1 MDVAGLSPERGARAS
16 ATHRPASTR
25 DRRGRPSPAASVR
38 AEATRQGPP
47 RPALAVE
54 RAAAASAPDTADQ
67 LQADYFV
74 RLLTGRRGLID
85 LRIDE
90 CQRKIATAEVK
101 GDVDA
106 VVNLRRQLR
115 ISEQD
120 RQTLDALIDKLCRR
134 GVPRIP
140 VAAPA
145 TSPQARPVV
154 RRATKAPH

>member
-1 MDVAGLSPERGARAS
+1 MDVAGLSPERGARSS
-16 ATHRPASTR
+16 ATHRSATTR
-25 DRRGRPSPAASVR
+25 DRRGRRSPTGSVR
-38 AEATRQGPP
+38 AEATRQGPS
-47 RPALAVE
+47 RPAPAVE
-54 RAAAASAPDTADQ
+54 CAAGAAAPDTADQ

-85 LRIDE
+85 LRIGE

-115 ISEQD
+115 IAEQD

-134 GVPRIP
+134 FVHPAPG
-140 VAAPA
+140 AAPA
-145 TSPQARPVV
+145 ASPQAHPVG
-154 RRATKAPH
+154 RRAARAPR